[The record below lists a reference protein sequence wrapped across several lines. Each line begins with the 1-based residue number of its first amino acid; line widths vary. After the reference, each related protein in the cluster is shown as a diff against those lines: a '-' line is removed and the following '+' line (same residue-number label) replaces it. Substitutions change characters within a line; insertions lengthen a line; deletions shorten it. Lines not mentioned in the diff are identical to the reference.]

1 MQKLVRRMTRFFVS
15 VDPLSALD
23 RLEQAV
29 TDLGLSY
36 RANAP
41 SIVSQTLS
49 HTTAILFHTN
59 SLLFKICLD
68 YKVLLTA
75 VKNILLRAQDYCY
88 THYTIF
94 I

>member
-1 MQKLVRRMTRFFVS
+1 MFSNIKQFVCVQDMMQKLVRRMTRFFVS

-49 HTTAILFHTN
+49 HTTAILFHT
-59 SLLFKICLD
+59 FCLQFFWITKF
-68 YKVLLTA
+68 Y
-75 VKNILLRAQDYCY
+75 
-88 THYTIF
+88 
-94 I
+94 